1 MVLFVYLP
9 ERGIRKFE
17 ESELGQ
23 RIDMNQVALSSSLSL
38 ATFTLYVMIKPTFRA
53 TKKLIQTLMR
63 FSKDVNILKK
73 DGKKISVCSKEQQR
87 QSFSKFLE
95 TLVPNMFTNPLA

>member
-38 ATFTLYVMIKPTFRA
+38 ATFTLYVMINPH
-53 TKKLIQTLMR
+53 L
-63 FSKDVNILKK
+63 
-73 DGKKISVCSKEQQR
+73 EQQ
-87 QSFSKFLE
+87 K
-95 TLVPNMFTNPLA
+95 N